1 MRALLPS
8 AAICFSRRLRFTG
21 KGERPNIPPV
31 KPSTPI
37 RRIPWK
43 TIGLVL
49 AGAAIIAWVV
59 GFVAGLIVRF
69 AFRA

>member
-1 MRALLPS
+1 MEET
-8 AAICFSRRLRFTG
+8 IGGNGSRE
-21 KGERPNIPPV
+21 KGERPNIPHV

-49 AGAAIIAWVV
+49 AGAALVAWVV
-59 GFVAGLIVRF
+59 GFLAGLIVRF
-69 AFRA
+69 GFRV

>member
-1 MRALLPS
+1 
-8 AAICFSRRLRFTG
+8 
-21 KGERPNIPPV
+21 V

-49 AGAAIIAWVV
+49 LGAAIVAWGV

-69 AFRA
+69 GFGV